1 MYSKIAPTDIISA
14 ELIFKDYVDFEENV
28 IYLTD
33 EVPDYIAKFLDDIMP
48 DYVIIIYE
56 MFNPVCPYCGAK
68 LHKHEIKKWDINKQT
83 TVYKQRYKC
92 TNSTCSKTITT
103 PLSKIV
109 EKNCCYT
116 KEIRKIGNELEDLEH
131 ISYEKKSE
139 LIEKQYGIKIP
150 RQTVQ
155 YHEFIKS
162 EQYLSQKEEKIA
174 QLIQERNIEFSG
186 IIGYDESFFSINNE
200 KYVRITSID
209 SKNHMILNDQIMKY
223 EDFDKYFIEI
233 FMTYSLKDLT
243 PYSNPD
249 MPNPKHSLLLTD
261 LKKDTMIT
269 DGYTTYVPIIEKLH
283 MTHQKCVFHKIM
295 NQRTPVWKTTNK
307 LERQLKNKEN
317 QLEKTEE
324 KIQQLEKLSKGQK
337 PGRIP
342 LKDKKRRK
350 NKKKLKKKKQEKTQ
364 LKKDIKKI
372 NKQLNEFEYYNN
384 KISEIFNYKTVKDAK
399 KEFNRLYNQLD
410 FLPEE
415 VAKFVKNLKKDF
427 DKTINHIRRKDIPKT
442 NNLLEGFFK
451 ITFPKKY
458 KRRFRTEKGV
468 KNYLRHMRIRWY
480 ERNVLHEKITI

>member
-155 YHEFIKS
+155 YHEFAKS
-162 EQYLSQKEEKIA
+162 EQYLSQKE
-174 QLIQERNIEFSG
+174 
-186 IIGYDESFFSINNE
+186 
-200 KYVRITSID
+200 
-209 SKNHMILNDQIMKY
+209 
-223 EDFDKYFIEI
+223 
-233 FMTYSLKDLT
+233 
-243 PYSNPD
+243 
-249 MPNPKHSLLLTD
+249 
-261 LKKDTMIT
+261 
-269 DGYTTYVPIIEKLH
+269 
-283 MTHQKCVFHKIM
+283 
-295 NQRTPVWKTTNK
+295 
-307 LERQLKNKEN
+307 
-317 QLEKTEE
+317 
-324 KIQQLEKLSKGQK
+324 
-337 PGRIP
+337 
-342 LKDKKRRK
+342 
-350 NKKKLKKKKQEKTQ
+350 
-364 LKKDIKKI
+364 
-372 NKQLNEFEYYNN
+372 
-384 KISEIFNYKTVKDAK
+384 
-399 KEFNRLYNQLD
+399 
-410 FLPEE
+410 
-415 VAKFVKNLKKDF
+415 
-427 DKTINHIRRKDIPKT
+427 
-442 NNLLEGFFK
+442 
-451 ITFPKKY
+451 
-458 KRRFRTEKGV
+458 
-468 KNYLRHMRIRWY
+468 
-480 ERNVLHEKITI
+480 